1 MMQTVI
7 NYFMDS
13 PTLLIAIIVFIF
25 CVIIGFFG
33 ERYLK
38 KTGGINK
45 TMDSKPEDDAKD
57 EQKVV
62 KETEKVTSQ
71 ADVDNDLKENDLVND
86 NLSED
91 FMPDNIYPSQNEPQS
106 ININQNTNFSQDID
120 VPYINN
126 DDNFNNM
133 F

>member
-38 KTGGINK
+38 KTGRINK
-45 TMDSKPEDDAKD
+45 TMDSKPEDDAKYV
-57 EQKVV
+57 QKVV

-86 NLSED
+86 NLSEN
-91 FMPDNIYPSQNEPQS
+91 FMPDNIYPSQNVPQS

>member
-1 MMQTVI
+1 MQTVI

-45 TMDSKPEDDAKD
+45 ITNNKIEEALKE
-57 EQKVV
+57 EQKEDKKIESQTVV
-62 KETEKVTSQ
+62 
-71 ADVDNDLKENDLVND
+71 DDNLKENDLVND
-86 NLSED
+86 NVLENSI
-91 FMPDNIYPSQNEPQS
+91 PDNIYPPQNEPQ
-106 ININQNTNFSQDID
+106 NINVNQNNDFNQNID
-120 VPYINN
+120 APYINN